1 MSEHS
6 IHEICQT
13 IQICFAFIVLA
24 VVIYRR

>member
-1 MSEHS
+1 MSENS

-13 IQICFAFIVLA
+13 VQICFAFILLA